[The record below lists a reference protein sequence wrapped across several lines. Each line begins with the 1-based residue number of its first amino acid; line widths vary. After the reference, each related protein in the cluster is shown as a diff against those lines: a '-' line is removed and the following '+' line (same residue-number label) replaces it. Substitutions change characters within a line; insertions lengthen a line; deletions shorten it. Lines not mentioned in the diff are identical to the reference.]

1 MNMLQKYYA
10 GVLADLINA
19 KKEGAAKA
27 DDITTILKGMSLLA
41 DSKEEIDGSGAVN
54 IIAWIPLKYKRML
67 FYAIYGAAKNTKAV
81 VETRKGE
88 WCKAVCTLSGML
100 DGETYEYTAE
110 ATQAFTSTEPFSG
123 FSDDVR
129 NSRMI
134 DYALAKAEK
143 IALYNAGICMD
154 FTGDIEEPSPTPRND
169 KLPEEPVSD
178 DIAKALTAALEAEKA
193 GSANSKDDG
202 TVTNLSDAPKE
213 VKDAILENDKKLKE
227 KEETKVDELYEDLTT
242 VHFGPKTGS
251 DLAGMTP
258 KYLAWMLNQLDCK
271 KQSDSAAYYE
281 TIKQLVMAS
290 EQAKKIYEMQSK
302 RAS

>member
-1 MNMLQKYYA
+1 MNMLQRYYA

-27 DDITTILKGMSLLA
+27 DDVITILKGMSVLA
-41 DSKEEIDGSGAVN
+41 ETSERIDGSGATE
-54 IIAWIPLKYKRML
+54 IIAWIPLKFKRML
-67 FYAIYGAAKNTKAV
+67 FYALYGAAKNTKAV
-81 VETRKGE
+81 VELRKGE
-88 WCKAVCTLSGML
+88 WAKAVCTLSGTL

-110 ATQAFTSTEPFSG
+110 ATQAFSSTEPFG
-123 FSDDVR
+123 GLSDDVR

-154 FTGDIEEPSPTPRND
+154 FTGDIEEPSPTPGND
-169 KLPEEPVSD
+169 KLPEETVSED
-178 DIAKALTAALEAEKA
+178 VAKALTAALEAEKA
-193 GSANSKDDG
+193 GSTNSKDDG
-202 TVTNLSDAPKE
+202 TVTDLSDAPNE
-213 VKDAILENDKKLKE
+213 IKDAILENDKKLKE
-227 KEETKVDELYEDLTT
+227 KEEADAPTEDLTT

-258 KYLAWMLNQLDCK
+258 KYIAWMLNQLDCG
-271 KQSDSAAYYE
+271 KQSDSEAYYE
-281 TIKQLVMAS
+281 TVKQLVMAN
-290 EQAKKIYEMQSK
+290 EQAKKIYDMQSK